1 MPVQLLEGIGA
12 MSKVDGQKAKSHSSN
27 YQDITIAPVDHKFDN
42 EAVQKEDEEEYED
55 SDLND
60 GIIIAVTK
68 VMFSLSSW
76 FEVILI
82 DFSYEK
88 SFKVFVPAHSA
99 AKIGS
104 RKST

>member
-1 MPVQLLEGIGA
+1 MA
-12 MSKVDGQKAKSHSSN
+12 KKAKSRSSN
-27 YQDITIAPVDHKFDN
+27 YQDITIAPVDCKFDN

-60 GIIIAVTK
+60 SIIIAVTK
-68 VMFSLSSW
+68 VMFSLSSC

-88 SFKVFVPAHSA
+88 SFEVFVPAHSA
-99 AKIGS
+99 TKTGS